1 MADTSVSADDSSA
14 LFNVA
19 LTDANIIQPGNL
31 PLGQSISRAEF
42 NGSLSGALQP
52 GRPSESL
59 AAWRDAGGVLQI
71 QRFAADWGP
80 LAVTAEGTLALDGQ
94 MQPLFAGTATVR
106 GYGEAIDAL
115 AQAGLMP
122 PNQATGA
129 KIALAA
135 LAKPAEDGG
144 PPAVHLPLTIQ
155 DGFLYVGPLKLARM
169 PRIIWQ

>member
-1 MADTSVSADDSSA
+1 
-14 LFNVA
+14 
-19 LTDANIIQPGNL
+19 
-31 PLGQSISRAEF
+31 
-42 NGSLSGALQP
+42 
-52 GRPSESL
+52 
-59 AAWRDAGGVLQI
+59 
-71 QRFAADWGP
+71 
-80 LAVTAEGTLALDGQ
+80 

-106 GYGEAIDAL
+106 GYSEAIDAL